1 MTMPDAASTAA
12 AMPAIAPSNGEPHHS
27 AVSWAAIFAGAT
39 AAAALSLILL
49 MLGVGLG
56 LSSASPWAQEGVSAE
71 TFGISSILW
80 LTLTQLVAAGLG
92 GYLAGRLRAQ
102 WLGTPADEVY
112 FRDTAHGF
120 LSWAIAT
127 LATAAL
133 LTSSIGTIVDRGVG
147 AATDVAAAG
156 TAAAA
161 AASQDANHGHESD
174 VNASNMGGIDYYV
187 DRLFRQ
193 DVNGPS
199 DLDSYT
205 LSNQDRSHTAA
216 ESTRIIVQALAAG
229 QLASQ
234 DTQYLGKLVAQR
246 TGLSQQQAEERVAE
260 VFAETQ
266 ESLNAAESK
275 AREAADEARKAS
287 IYATLWMFIALLIG
301 AFVASLAATWGGRQ
315 RDAVEVPIR

>member
-234 DTQYLGKLVAQR
+234 DTQSL
-246 TGLSQQQAEERVAE
+246 LSGTFHVQH
-260 VFAETQ
+260 TQ
-266 ESLNAAESK
+266 SL
-275 AREAADEARKAS
+275 D
-287 IYATLWMFIALLIG
+287 
-301 AFVASLAATWGGRQ
+301 
-315 RDAVEVPIR
+315 